1 MLSLCPHNAF
11 GYQRAVMKRFDKAIE
26 ARRRAR
32 SEAQKP
38 GAVRVIPDK
47 RQRPAKHRKPL
58 HEAMADATGH
68 P

>member
-1 MLSLCPHNAF
+1 
-11 GYQRAVMKRFDKAIE
+11 MKRFDKAVE

-32 SEAQKP
+32 NAAQKP

-47 RQRPAKHRKPL
+47 RQRPAKHRKPM